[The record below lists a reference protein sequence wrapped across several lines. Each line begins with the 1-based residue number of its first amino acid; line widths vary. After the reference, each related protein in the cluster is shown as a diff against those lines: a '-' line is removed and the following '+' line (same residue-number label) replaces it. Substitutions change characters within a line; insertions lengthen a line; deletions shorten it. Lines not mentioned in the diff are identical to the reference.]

1 MGAAFCH
8 EPLFIYLLNTIKR
21 VPGKSFFCLRLLIAF
36 FRDLNMLSD
45 SENPQH
51 LELHEP
57 VKAGER

>member
-1 MGAAFCH
+1 MSAW
-8 EPLFIYLLNTIKR
+8 I
-21 VPGKSFFCLRLLIAF
+21 KSFFCLRLLIAFF

-57 VKAGER
+57 VKAGEQ

>member
-1 MGAAFCH
+1 MKKEF
-8 EPLFIYLLNTIKR
+8 LL
-21 VPGKSFFCLRLLIAF
+21 SQASHCFF

-57 VKAGER
+57 VKAGEQ